1 MLGKTL
7 KILALSTVLAL
18 PASAQDVEAQE
29 EIAGES
35 QPSPFIGRY
44 SGNSFE
50 TAMGMIIREDGTFE
64 WGLSV
69 GALDMRA
76 AGTWQQ
82 QGDFIVLT
90 SDPKPVA
97 PEFGWSGM
105 ENAPDAPLLRVVWAS
120 NREPFPYAM
129 VTAKCSNGN
138 VVYEQVL
145 EEGWSPDGEE
155 CDSVKSV
162 QLREGIY
169 EVSSGEYDLTGA
181 LAPADGQTIRFEFH
195 RNDLGVADFS
205 GMVGGLEK
213 RSAQTERRTLA
224 AGTPQGGGGVKGVCS

>member
-1 MLGKTL
+1 MVRVAMGLFALGTM
-7 KILALSTVLAL
+7 LAL
-18 PASAQDVEAQE
+18 PVYAQDSDIQAQ
-29 EIAGES
+29 IAGEN

-44 SGNSFE
+44 NGNSFE

-82 QGDFIVLT
+82 RGDLIVLT
-90 SDPKPVA
+90 SDPRPVA

-105 ENAPDAPLLRVVWAS
+105 ESAPNAPLLRVVWAS
-120 NREPFPYAM
+120 NGEPFGYAM

-155 CDSVKSV
+155 CDGVETV
-162 QLREGIY
+162 QLREDIY
-169 EVSSGEYDLTGA
+169 DVISGEYDLTGA
-181 LAPADGQTIRFEFH
+181 LAPAEGETIRFDFH

-205 GMVGGLEK
+205 GMIGGLENGVLK
-213 RSAQTERRTLA
+213 LSGGRWPLELRKVVAQ
-224 AGTPQGGGGVKGVCS
+224 